1 MSRLRRDLR
10 GLLVSLCCAV
20 GGLVGLWQGM
30 LAAPTDAPSPHVWTA
45 FADVMQPILVGVSA
59 GVAAGALIATAVC
72 LSVPWL
78 RPSRDRV

>member
-1 MSRLRRDLR
+1 
-10 GLLVSLCCAV
+10 
-20 GGLVGLWQGM
+20 M
-30 LAAPTDAPSPHVWTA
+30 LAASTDAPSPHVWTA